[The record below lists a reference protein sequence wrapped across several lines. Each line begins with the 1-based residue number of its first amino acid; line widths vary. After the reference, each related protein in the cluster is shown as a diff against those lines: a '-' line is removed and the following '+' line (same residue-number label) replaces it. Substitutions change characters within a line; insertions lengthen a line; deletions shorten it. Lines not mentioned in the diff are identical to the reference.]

1 MTTLGPPSFS
11 EKVLVE
17 ISIVK
22 LDCSSSLN
30 SIVTLIYVFVL
41 RYGLVLSLTA
51 LETVMWENV
60 RSNNDISEAI
70 HNHMVKD
77 FYM

>member
-1 MTTLGPPSFS
+1 MSKTTGVKNLTTL
-11 EKVLVE
+11 EM
-17 ISIVK
+17 SIVK